1 MQQVGRPGWRLVGGF
16 ALLSAIAVASGA
28 LTMVLADIPSARWMP
43 NVAAWLVGALA
54 ALAIVRAEPGD
65 RSWIA
70 IAFIGVLLLAATLTG
85 QDQMGVR
92 RWIAI
97 GPLSV
102 NTAALVLPAVI
113 VALARLGSAHRATPI
128 IATLLVAIL
137 VLQPDASQAIALA
150 LASLA
155 VLLPARSPLGWSAVA
170 SIGGMAGLS
179 LVQPDPLMPVA
190 EVEQIIQMATSVN
203 IALAAAAVA
212 TLAALPVLVWRMFPA
227 DTAARALAA
236 YTAAIIAA
244 PLFGWFPVPL
254 VGAGMSF
261 PLGLWLGVA
270 LLATTKGTLSSAM

>member
-1 MQQVGRPGWRLVGGF
+1 MSRPGWRLVSSF
-16 ALLSAIAVASGA
+16 AVLSAIAVASGVV
-28 LTMVLADIPSARWMP
+28 TMVLADIPTSRWIP

-54 ALAIVRAEPGD
+54 AVVVVRAKPGH
-65 RSWIA
+65 RSWLS
-70 IAFIGVLLLAATLTG
+70 IAFIGALLLAATLTG
-85 QDQMGVR
+85 PDQMGVR

-97 GPLSV
+97 GPLSG
-102 NTAALVLPAVI
+102 NIAALVLPAVI
-113 VALARLGSAHRATPI
+113 VALARLGATHRATPI
-128 IATLLVAIL
+128 IATLLVATL

-179 LVQPDPLMPVA
+179 LVQPDPLMPVP
-190 EVEQIIQMATSVN
+190 EVEQIIQMAGSVH
-203 IALAAAAVA
+203 IALAAVAVA
-212 TLAALPVLVWRMFPA
+212 TLAALPLVVWRMCPA

-236 YTAAIIAA
+236 YTGAVIAA
-244 PLFGWFPVPL
+244 PVFGWFPVPL

-270 LLATTKGTLSSAM
+270 LLATANADVRAAV